1 MTYVLIP
8 GAGGEAWFWHLLVAE
23 LSRRGRD
30 AVAVELPAGDERA
43 GWAEYA
49 EAVVAAAS
57 DVSSPVLVAQSMGG
71 FTAPL
76 VVGPLRARLLV
87 MLNAMIPR
95 PGETGGEWWENTG
108 QSTAQAELAAA
119 QGRDVGEGIDVM
131 VDFFHDVPAAVTAE
145 AMRRGDP
152 AQSMTPFTQ
161 PFPLDR
167 WPDVPT
173 RVIAGRDDR
182 LFPLEL
188 QRRVARERLDLPV
201 DEVPGGH
208 LAALSRP
215 VELADR
221 LEAYLAEAG

>member
-108 QSTAQAELAAA
+108 QSTAQAELAEA